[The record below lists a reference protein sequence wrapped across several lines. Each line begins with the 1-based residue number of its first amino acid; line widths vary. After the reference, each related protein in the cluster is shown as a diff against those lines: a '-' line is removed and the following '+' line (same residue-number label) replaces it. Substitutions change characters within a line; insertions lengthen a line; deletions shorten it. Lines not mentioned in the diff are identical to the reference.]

1 MKKFVSIIISV
12 IISIIA
18 AAFILSFGIAAPI
31 LIRPFYYSQID
42 SLEIVQST
50 GFDRQQII
58 DAYDEMLDYC
68 TGISDN
74 FGTGTLKYSESGKS
88 HFDDVKS
95 LFLLDIR
102 TLIITTVILI
112 IFIIICIKTGYS
124 PYKFFGHTPYFYSGA
139 GLISLITV
147 TGLIVI
153 SDFENA
159 FKVFHMLFFPGKDN
173 WIFDEKTDQIILI
186 LPEQF
191 FYNCALMIFA
201 VIILLCVIFIAT
213 SIISKKRAKI
223 KLRRN

>member
-12 IISIIA
+12 IISIIT
-18 AAFILSFGIAAPI
+18 AAFTLSFGIAAPI

-42 SLEIVQST
+42 SLELVQST

-68 TGISDN
+68 TGISDT
-74 FGTGTLKYSESGKS
+74 FGTGVLKYSESGKS
-88 HFDDVKS
+88 HFEDVKS
-95 LFLLDIR
+95 LFLLDIHV
-102 TLIITTVILI
+102 LIITLIFLI
-112 IFIIICIKTGYS
+112 IFAIICIKTGYS

-139 GLISLITV
+139 GLISLITII
-147 TGLIVI
+147 GIIVI

-173 WIFDEKTDQIILI
+173 WLFDAKTDEIILI

-191 FYNCALMIFA
+191 FYNCALMILS
-201 VIILLCVIFIAT
+201 VIILLCIIFIVT

-223 KLRRN
+223 RLRRN